1 MKKFIAGAL
10 ALTMIAGMACMPT
23 SAEVYDEITTDVM
36 TTDGEQFNAAPKS
49 VEEFLKSGTD
59 LYDATIYDGTGKTGF
74 NTNGRT
80 YYTGVVLKGG
90 SASATFNTKGVK
102 KISFYIAHLDNS
114 SYSDNKLNVYFDG
127 ELSNTSYQLQRNMPF
142 TRIDLNVTDYDQVK
156 FALPAYSSG
165 TYAIVDMVVDGLKTK
180 KGHDT
185 PTYKSTDDLFNK
197 MYNTNSLKF
206 YDSTK
211 KIGCMVNGRTYY
223 RGVVMQGG
231 GAFTLNTEN
240 ISSIS
245 FDLGALDNSG
255 YDSNQLTV
263 YYDNEETKHE
273 IKCDFNSPIKRYTL
287 DLKNVDN
294 LRIVG
299 KSYINCD
306 LVLGDIQFNNVK
318 TTKTFTKPTY
328 NDAVDFMKSNYNT
341 SDIEIYDGS
350 KKLGFDMQGTNYKQG
365 IIMNDGSNMTFNVEN
380 IGGMKFKLGHVDD
393 TSYASNPIVK
403 VYFDNVLHD
412 EFKLDKNSKPIDV
425 SYDLTGVK
433 NIYFLYKC
441 TYTGQRNALA
451 NISIS
456 KNAPKATVMKGD
468 ANQDKQIN
476 VTDIAVI
483 ATHIKGIK
491 ALTGNGLAAA
501 DVNGDKQINV
511 GDIAMIASHIKGI
524 KALK

>member
-1 MKKFIAGAL
+1 M
-10 ALTMIAGMACMPT
+10 
-23 SAEVYDEITTDVM
+23 
-36 TTDGEQFNAAPKS
+36 
-49 VEEFLKSGTD
+49 
-59 LYDATIYDGTGKTGF
+59 
-74 NTNGRT
+74 
-80 YYTGVVLKGG
+80 
-90 SASATFNTKGVK
+90 
-102 KISFYIAHLDNS
+102 
-114 SYSDNKLNVYFDG
+114 
-127 ELSNTSYQLQRNMPF
+127 
-142 TRIDLNVTDYDQVK
+142 
-156 FALPAYSSG
+156 
-165 TYAIVDMVVDGLKTK
+165 
-180 KGHDT
+180 
-185 PTYKSTDDLFNK
+185 
-197 MYNTNSLKF
+197 
-206 YDSTK
+206 
-211 KIGCMVNGRTYY
+211 
-223 RGVVMQGG
+223 
-231 GAFTLNTEN
+231 
-240 ISSIS
+240 
-245 FDLGALDNSG
+245 
-255 YDSNQLTV
+255 TV

-433 NIYFLYKC
+433 NIYFLYNC

-491 ALTGNGLAAA
+491 ALTGNGLTAA